1 MRKQFLSQQQ
11 FLPSPCSPSVFI
23 LVRRRGRRGEGEE
36 CLVGKYLKGK
46 DTHTHTRAC
55 KYTRLAGTVGVYRGG
70 GRSCFFLAARVS
82 PRNGLESSKR
92 AVEQDTGITRRIGPQ
107 TCPDPS
113 SALLFVVKKKRKKE
127 FPVERE
133 REREGGRLTWRSDE
147 IPSVKT

>member
-1 MRKQFLSQQQ
+1 MFGGQIFERK
-11 FLPSPCSPSVFI
+11 
-23 LVRRRGRRGEGEE
+23 G
-36 CLVGKYLKGK
+36 YAYA
-46 DTHTHTRAC
+46 HTRAC

-113 SALLFVVKKKRKKE
+113 SALLFVVKKKKEKKNS
-127 FPVERE
+127 PSRE
-133 REREGGRLTWRSDE
+133 RERGREGG
-147 IPSVKT
+147 